1 MVGLL
6 TQNLLD
12 AILQF
17 DSMNAVASQMESPE
31 DVLKHRLQF
40 ISELLSLCR
49 SSVDCKDDPEQA
61 LVLYSAILDSILS
74 SVLHGYI
81 EVELLNIRSVSSIDF
96 TRSNERIISSTR
108 ISRLLLSLLLPS
120 PSSPLIE
127 LFVRFLC
134 GETAHQSIL
143 FPTLLQRVNCNATAV
158 SIATMQLF
166 DTLLRSQH
174 PVVFKTLFPA
184 LSPSSKPPLS
194 PSLSLLARFAQQFHT
209 PLPQIDRFLSKD
221 ASFCAPL
228 VCSDVEHDFA
238 LLQRYRQGR
247 DSGDGHVEGEL
258 FLAVL
263 RARVRMILRQSMEVN
278 LEVTR
283 LVATVAIVA
292 PTALF
297 EALFLEAREVS
308 FSAEL
313 DKVGERNGN
322 EV

>member
-17 DSMNAVASQMESPE
+17 DSMNTVASQMESPE

-81 EVELLNIRSVSSIDF
+81 EVELLNIRFGFDGRL
-96 TRSNERIISSTR
+96 TPSNERIISSTR
-108 ISRLLLSLLLPS
+108 IARLLLSLLLPS

-127 LFVRFLC
+127 LLVRFLC
-134 GETAHQSIL
+134 GETSHQKLL
-143 FPTLLQRVNCNATAV
+143 FPTLLHRINCNATAV

-166 DTLLRSQH
+166 DALLRSQH
-174 PVVFKTLFPA
+174 PVVFRTLLPSLPPPA
-184 LSPSSKPPLS
+184 PLS
-194 PSLSLLARFAQQFHT
+194 SPAPSLLSRFAQQFHT
-209 PLPQIDRFLSKD
+209 PLPQIDRFLAKG
-221 ASFCAPL
+221 AALCAPL
-228 VCSDVEHDFA
+228 VHSDVEHEFA
-238 LLQRYRQGR
+238 VLQRYRQGR
-247 DSGDGHVEGEL
+247 ASSDAPSEGGL
-258 FLAVL
+258 FIAVL
-263 RARVRMILRQSMEVN
+263 LARVRMILRQSMEVN

-283 LVATVAIVA
+283 LVATLAIVA
-292 PTALF
+292 PPALF
-297 EALFLEAREVS
+297 EALFLQPGEAS
-308 FSAEL
+308 FCAEL
-313 DKVGERNGN
+313 DKVGEKR
-322 EV
+322 ECER